1 MSKLQTACG
10 KHIYYE
16 DYGTGDSALVLVHG
30 WGMSVRTWDPILPA
44 LLDGTGF
51 RVVMLDHRGCGQSDK
66 DFDDLSIDAIA
77 ADVASLVKH
86 LGLHAVVLNGWSLGG
101 AVVVQ
106 AAANLGT
113 ACKAL
118 VLTAGATPVY
128 TQKPDFLHG
137 GTEDDMAG
145 TLHAYT
151 SNRVDFLQGL
161 SQVVC
166 TREVG
171 ANIENW
177 FYQIFLQAS
186 PMAGTTLGEL
196 AQLDQRE
203 LLLSLDLPII
213 SLFGSKDGFVAPPI
227 CRWVADHHPRAREV
241 EFPGVG
247 HAPFLEEREG
257 YLKALIEFVG
267 EAL

>member
-1 MSKLQTACG
+1 MSQLQTACG

-16 DYGTGDSALVLVHG
+16 DYGTGDSALVLIHG

-44 LLDGTGF
+44 LREAGF

-77 ADVASLVKH
+77 TDVTALVGH

-101 AVVVQ
+101 AVAVQ
-106 AAANLGT
+106 AAGNLGSV
-113 ACKAL
+113 CKAL
-118 VLTAGATPVY
+118 ALTGGATPVY
-128 TQKPDFLHG
+128 VQKPNFPYG
-137 GTEDDMAG
+137 GTEEDMAG
-145 TLHAYT
+145 TLDAYAN
-151 SNRVDFLQGL
+151 NRVDFLHGL
-161 SQVVC
+161 SQVIC
-166 TREVG
+166 AREVG

-177 FYQIFLQAS
+177 FWQIFLQAS
-186 PMAGTTLGEL
+186 PMAGATLGEL

-213 SLFGSKDGFVAPPI
+213 SLFGSEDGFVAPSI
-227 CRWVADHHPRAREV
+227 CRWVADHHPRARAV

-257 YLKALIEFVG
+257 YLEALIDFVG